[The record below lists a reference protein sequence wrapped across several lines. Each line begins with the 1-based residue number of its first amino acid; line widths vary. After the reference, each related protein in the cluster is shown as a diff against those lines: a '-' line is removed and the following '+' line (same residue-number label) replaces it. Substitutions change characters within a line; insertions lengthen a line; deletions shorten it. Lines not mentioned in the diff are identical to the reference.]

1 MADSAAGKTKYFTA
15 IDGLRLLASVNVV
28 LFHFEGIGG
37 FHDMGGSPAWF
48 FRLVKGPAFHASLFF
63 ILGGFI
69 FTTKFAPKIAEFNS
83 WAFLKKRFSELYPL
97 HLITTLTM
105 AALYVIK
112 RSATG
117 DVDIPKLLYSL
128 FMHLSFL
135 WSVCP
140 VGSLNLNTPSW
151 ALSAMFLCYV
161 LFGPLLRWSLRLK
174 TRAEVMGYMLLFMFP
189 LILCGYVFSAVGS
202 PQDYYQLFHGFAP
215 VRFFEFGLGVLLA
228 RFLMMRDESKSAS
241 RPSQSTLYYA
251 FTIWMM
257 RDGSKSA
264 ARPSYL
270 MALRCDAVIV
280 AVICLIF
287 FNLSSIVR
295 FSPEMKWFSYH
306 VYMIPLYLLIIY
318 AVSFEKGIIA
328 RILSFKIIQRMGRTS
343 FYPYLV
349 HIPLMSVITLIC
361 EHIWDYKKFLHVPLN
376 IAVFMVVLYVCSY
389 LYVYAIRNKRRARRA
404 AGVLKN
410 KT

>member
-174 TRAEVMGYMLLFMFP
+174 TRAEVMVYMLLFMFP
-189 LILCGYVFSAVGS
+189 LILCGYVFSALGS

-228 RFLMMRDESKSAS
+228 RFLMMRDESKSA
-241 RPSQSTLYYA
+241 
-251 FTIWMM
+251 
-257 RDGSKSA
+257 

-270 MALRCDAVIV
+270 MALRCDVAIV

-295 FSPEMKWFSYH
+295 CSPEMKWFSYH
-306 VYMIPLYLLIIY
+306 VFMIPLYLLIIY

-328 RILSFKIIQRMGRTS
+328 RVLSLKIIQRMGRTS

-389 LYVYAIRNKRRARRA
+389 LYVYAIRNKRRARKA
-404 AGVLKN
+404 ASVLKN

>member
-112 RSATG
+112 RSASG

-151 ALSAMFLCYV
+151 ALSAMFLCYL

-174 TRAEVMGYMLLFMFP
+174 TRAEVMVYMLLFMFP
-189 LILCGYVFSAVGS
+189 LVLCGGVFSALGS

-228 RFLMMRDESKSAS
+228 RFLMMRDESKSA
-241 RPSQSTLYYA
+241 
-251 FTIWMM
+251 
-257 RDGSKSA
+257 

-270 MALRCDAVIV
+270 MALRCDVAIV
-280 AVICLIF
+280 AVVCLIF

-295 FSPEMKWFSYH
+295 YSTEMKWFSYH

-328 RILSFKIIQRMGRTS
+328 RVLSFKIIQRMGRTS

-376 IAVFMVVLYVCSY
+376 IAIFMIVLYACSY

-404 AGVLKN
+404 ASVLKTN
-410 KT
+410 P